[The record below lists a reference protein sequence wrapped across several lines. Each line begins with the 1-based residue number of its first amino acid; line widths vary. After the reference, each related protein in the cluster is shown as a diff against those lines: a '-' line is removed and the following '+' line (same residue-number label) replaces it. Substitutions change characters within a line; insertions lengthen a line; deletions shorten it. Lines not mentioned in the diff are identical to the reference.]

1 MEPLM
6 DELKSD
12 CRVIAPCL
20 RGCGLSSYFKPVK
33 SIKDLAYDIKEFI
46 KEYVDD
52 EEIFLIG
59 HSTGAAVA
67 IRLQIILPWKIKGLI
82 LLSPLNP
89 DGLKSD
95 IDVNEMKDV
104 KDNSFKQFI
113 SKMAID
119 RDMDLFR
126 SYIEIFNLPPYTDE

>member
-1 MEPLM
+1 MM
-6 DELKSD
+6 ELKSD

-20 RGCGLSSYFKPVK
+20 RGCGLSSYFSPVK

-46 KEYVDD
+46 KEYVN
-52 EEIFLIG
+52 EEEDIFVIG

-95 IDVNEMKDV
+95 IDVNEMKDI
-104 KDNSFKQFI
+104 KEDFSFK
-113 SKMAID
+113 
-119 RDMDLFR
+119 
-126 SYIEIFNLPPYTDE
+126 